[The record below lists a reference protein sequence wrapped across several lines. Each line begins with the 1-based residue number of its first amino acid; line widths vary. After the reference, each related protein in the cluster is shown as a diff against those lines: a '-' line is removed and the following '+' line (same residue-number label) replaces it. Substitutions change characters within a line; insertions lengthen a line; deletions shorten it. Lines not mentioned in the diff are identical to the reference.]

1 MNKVHAG
8 TKVFG
13 RRIGNVEVSG
23 HAFSLAETATALEKR
38 VVPALRDDSSM
49 AEVEQLLGTLTTTQF
64 ATDQLRAAL
73 TEKRDL
79 PDWQVGEALAEV
91 YLEDHHD
98 CEFPWPMSRDA
109 RNPRGSLPGIDSVGF
124 QKHGASYRIAFGE
137 TKTSTDTKCPPGVWN
152 GRSGLKK
159 QLEGLR
165 DSAEIKGHI
174 VVRYLGLRANGASWQ
189 ETYKAA
195 AGRYLA
201 NPADVALFG
210 VLIRDTS
217 PNENDAL
224 ARAKTLA
231 NGCPAATAIGIIV
244 LYLPN
249 KHIPKLP
256 KQVAEIEGRSKK

>member
-1 MNKVHAG
+1 MNKVARG
-8 TKVFG
+8 AKVFG
-13 RRIGNVEVSG
+13 HQLGNVEVG
-23 HAFSLAETATALEKR
+23 GFSYSAAETENVLEKR
-38 VVPALRDDSSM
+38 VAPALRDDSGM
-49 AEVEQLLGTLTTTQF
+49 VGVEQLLGTLTTTQF

-73 TEKRDL
+73 TEKREV

-91 YLEDHHD
+91 YLEDHYD
-98 CEFPWPMSRDA
+98 CTFPWPMSRDA
-109 RNPRGSLPGIDSVGF
+109 RNPRGSLPGTDSVGF
-124 QKHGASYRIAFGE
+124 QKHRTSYRMALGE
-137 TKTSTDTKCPPGVWN
+137 TKTSTDSKSPPGVWN

-165 DSAEIKGHI
+165 DSTEIKGHI
-174 VVRYLGLRANGASWQ
+174 VVRYLGCRASGAPWQ

-195 AGRYLA
+195 ARRYLA

-210 VLIRDTS
+210 VLVRDTS

-244 LYLPN
+244 LYLPD

-256 KQVAEIEGRSKK
+256 KQVVDIEGRRKK